1 MGIRCPDHPVTLAII
16 EAADRPIAAPSA
28 NTSGRPSCTT
38 ADEVME
44 DVGGKIAGIVDGGA
58 CSVGVESTI
67 LDLTVTPP
75 RLLRPGGM
83 PLEEL
88 ESVCGE
94 IELDAAILRQM
105 KEGERPRAPGM
116 KYRHY
121 APKAPVTVFTGAP
134 SKTAAAIAQLAGE
147 GSGVI
152 CFEEFTNRF
161 PGAVTVSLG
170 AARDKRE
177 QARRVFS
184 ALRSFDGTE
193 VTAIYAQCPD
203 PAGLGLAV
211 GNRLNKAAGFQ
222 VVEVE

>member
-1 MGIRCPDHPVTLAII
+1 
-16 EAADRPIAAPSA
+16 
-28 NTSGRPSCTT
+28 
-38 ADEVME
+38 
-44 DVGGKIAGIVDGGA
+44 
-58 CSVGVESTI
+58 
-67 LDLTVTPP
+67 
-75 RLLRPGGM
+75 
-83 PLEEL
+83 
-88 ESVCGE
+88 
-94 IELDAAILRQM
+94 
-105 KEGERPRAPGM
+105 M

-211 GNRLNKAAGFQ
+211 GNRLKKAAGFQ